1 MKLRQYASI
10 FLVGPMASGKTTLGK
25 LLAKRLGLQFLDTDH
40 EIEKTTGVSVRLIFE
55 VEGEPAFR
63 DRESKTLE
71 SLSQQPGLVLA
82 TGGGAVL
89 RPENRQ
95 VLATRGLVIYL
106 KPDIET
112 QLKRTADDRKRP
124 LLQNVDRRAFFQ
136 ELQRTRD
143 PLYQE
148 VADVTMPVDNR
159 PGKKMIEAMLARLQS
174 QEWITAE

>member
-1 MKLRQYASI
+1 MELRQHASI

-40 EIEKTTGVSVRLIFE
+40 EIEKKNGVSVRVIFE
-55 VEGEPAFR
+55 MEGEPAFR
-63 DRESKTLE
+63 DRESKILETL
-71 SLSQQPGLVLA
+71 SHQPNLVLA

-95 VLATRGLVIYL
+95 ILATRGLVIYL

-136 ELQRTRD
+136 ALQRTRD

-148 VADVTMPVDNR
+148 VADVTVSVDNR
-159 PGKKMIEAMLARLQS
+159 PGKKMIEVMLSMLQR
-174 QEWITAE
+174 QEWITEE

>member
-1 MKLRQYASI
+1 MELRQHANI
-10 FLVGPMASGKTTLGK
+10 FLIGPMASGKTTLGK
-25 LLAKRLGLQFLDTDH
+25 LLAKRLGLRFVDTDH
-40 EIEKTTGVSVRLIFE
+40 EIEKTTGVSVRLSFE

-71 SLSQQPGLVLA
+71 SLSHQPGLVLA

-89 RPENRQ
+89 RPENRH

>member
-1 MKLRQYASI
+1 M
-10 FLVGPMASGKTTLGK
+10 
-25 LLAKRLGLQFLDTDH
+25 
-40 EIEKTTGVSVRLIFE
+40 
-55 VEGEPAFR
+55 
-63 DRESKTLE
+63 
-71 SLSQQPGLVLA
+71 
-82 TGGGAVL
+82 
-89 RPENRQ
+89 
-95 VLATRGLVIYL
+95 IYL

>member
-1 MKLRQYASI
+1 MKLKKYDSV

-25 LLAKRLGLQFLDTDH
+25 LLAKRLGLKFLDTDQ
-40 EIEKTTGVSVRLIFE
+40 EVEKRSGVSIRLIFE
-55 VEGEPAFR
+55 MEGESAFR
-63 DRESKTLE
+63 DRESKTLQA
-71 SLSQQPGLVLA
+71 LSSQAGVVLA

-95 VLATRGLVIYL
+95 VLVARGLVIYL
-106 KPDIET
+106 KPDVET
-112 QLKRTADDRKRP
+112 QLKRTAGDRKRP

-136 ELQRTRD
+136 ENQRIRG
-143 PLYQE
+143 PLYEE

-159 PGKKMIEAMLARLQS
+159 PGKKMIEAMLARLQR

>member
-1 MKLRQYASI
+1 MKLRQHASI

-40 EIEKTTGVSVRLIFE
+40 EIEKKTGVSVSVIFE
-55 VEGEPAFR
+55 MEGEPAFR
-63 DRESKTLE
+63 DRESKILETL
-71 SLSQQPGLVLA
+71 SHQPRLVLA

-95 VLATRGLVIYL
+95 ILATRGLVIHL

-136 ELQRTRD
+136 ALQRTRD

-148 VADVTMPVDNR
+148 VADVTVSVDNR
-159 PGKKMIEAMLARLQS
+159 P
-174 QEWITAE
+174 

>member
-1 MKLRQYASI
+1 MELRQHASI

-40 EIEKTTGVSVRLIFE
+40 EIEKKTGVSVRVIFE
-55 VEGEPAFR
+55 MEGEPAFR
-63 DRESKTLE
+63 DRESKILETL
-71 SLSQQPGLVLA
+71 SHQPSLVLA

-95 VLATRGLVIYL
+95 ILATRGLVIYL

-136 ELQRTRD
+136 GLQRTRD

-148 VADVTMPVDNR
+148 VADVTVSVDNR
-159 PGKKMIEAMLARLQS
+159 PGKKMIEVILSMLQR
-174 QEWITAE
+174 QEWITEE

>member
-1 MKLRQYASI
+1 MELRQHASI

-40 EIEKTTGVSVRLIFE
+40 EIEKKTGVSVRVIFE
-55 VEGEPAFR
+55 MEGEPALR
-63 DRESKTLE
+63 DRESKILETL
-71 SLSQQPGLVLA
+71 SHQPSLVLA

-95 VLATRGLVIYL
+95 ILATRGLVIYL

-136 ELQRTRD
+136 ALQRTRD

-148 VADVTMPVDNR
+148 VADVTVSVDNR
-159 PGKKMIEAMLARLQS
+159 PGKKMIEVILSMLQR
-174 QEWITAE
+174 QEWITEE

>member
-1 MKLRQYASI
+1 MELRQHASI

-40 EIEKTTGVSVRLIFE
+40 EIEKKTGVSVRVIFE
-55 VEGEPAFR
+55 MEGEPAFR
-63 DRESKTLE
+63 DRESKILETL
-71 SLSQQPGLVLA
+71 SHQPSLVLA
-82 TGGGAVL
+82 TGGGTVL

-95 VLATRGLVIYL
+95 ILATRGLVIYL

-136 ELQRTRD
+136 ALQRTRD

-148 VADVTMPVDNR
+148 VADVTVSVDNR
-159 PGKKMIEAMLARLQS
+159 PGKKMIEVMLSMLQR
-174 QEWITAE
+174 QEWITEE

>member
-1 MKLRQYASI
+1 MELRQHASI

-40 EIEKTTGVSVRLIFE
+40 EIEKKTGVSVRVIFE
-55 VEGEPAFR
+55 MEGEPAFR
-63 DRESKTLE
+63 DRESKILETL
-71 SLSQQPGLVLA
+71 SHQPSLVLA

-95 VLATRGLVIYL
+95 ILATRGLVIYL

-136 ELQRTRD
+136 ALQRTRD

-148 VADVTMPVDNR
+148 VADVTVSVDNR
-159 PGKKMIEAMLARLQS
+159 PGKKMIEVILSMLQR
-174 QEWITAE
+174 QEWITEE

>member
-1 MKLRQYASI
+1 MELRQHANI
-10 FLVGPMASGKTTLGK
+10 FLIGPMASGKTTLGK
-25 LLAKRLGLQFLDTDH
+25 LLAKRLGLRFVDTDH

-71 SLSQQPGLVLA
+71 SLSHQPGLVLA

-89 RPENRQ
+89 RPENRH

-124 LLQNVDRRAFFQ
+124 LIIGPER
-136 ELQRTRD
+136 
-143 PLYQE
+143 
-148 VADVTMPVDNR
+148 
-159 PGKKMIEAMLARLQS
+159 K
-174 QEWITAE
+174 